1 MLIVQRYFRKRPTIV
16 FSCILVTR
24 KHKISMTLEDVRKY
38 CLAKSGVTEELPFD
52 DVTLVY
58 KVMGKVFAI
67 AGMNAAFIN
76 LKCDPEQSL
85 ELRAQYEEVT
95 PGYHMN
101 KKHWI
106 SVEYTGAIPKREIY
120 QWIDNSYN
128 LIVARLTKA
137 QKAQL
142 ATLT

>member
-1 MLIVQRYFRKRPTIV
+1 
-16 FSCILVTR
+16 
-24 KHKISMTLEDVRKY
+24 MTLEDIRKY
-38 CLAKSGVTEELPFD
+38 CLAKPGTTEELPFD
-52 DVTLVY
+52 DRTLVY

-67 AGMNAAFIN
+67 VGMDATFAN
-76 LKCDPEQSL
+76 LKCDPEKAI

-106 SVEYTGAIPKREIY
+106 SVEYTGAIPKRDVY

-128 LIVARLTKA
+128 LVAARLTKA

-142 ATLT
+142 SALS